1 MAQNQAIYTSNTLM
15 HSCKSLGFLW
25 SHSLVGFLDSDE
37 KGKRGRKER
46 GGKRDGG
53 REGEEGG
60 VVGEDLIFIEQAL
73 QIDSQHSA
81 VISLQS

>member
-1 MAQNQAIYTSNTLM
+1 M
-15 HSCKSLGFLW
+15 
-25 SHSLVGFLDSDE
+25 GFLDSDE

-81 VISLQS
+81 VISLQSELQHCTYPKTTTHYSYKEI